1 MVPEMSEEENEFV
14 KVDALRPN
22 LKDVLGLEKIFIK
35 HAENMNSACA
45 RCTVFDSD
53 RDEEPR

>member
-1 MVPEMSEEENEFV
+1 MHIL
-14 KVDALRPN
+14 LRTTKTRA
-22 LKDVLGLEKIFIK
+22 LKDVLCLEKKIFIK